1 MSSIYSKYMP
11 QTTDKYL
18 ADTHFSSFP
27 PHPTSP
33 AVLRNKRL
41 EKIVLLYIEWGV
53 LQFVVIYFPSSTA
66 YLSSFDEFETDIV
79 HPVRKALSLN
89 WTYEKRP

>member
-11 QTTDKYL
+11 QATDKDL
-18 ADTHFSSFP
+18 ADTRFSPFP
-27 PHPTSP
+27 PHPASP

-41 EKIVLLYIEWGV
+41 DKIALLYIEWGV

-66 YLSSFDEFETDIV
+66 YLSSFDEFETDIA